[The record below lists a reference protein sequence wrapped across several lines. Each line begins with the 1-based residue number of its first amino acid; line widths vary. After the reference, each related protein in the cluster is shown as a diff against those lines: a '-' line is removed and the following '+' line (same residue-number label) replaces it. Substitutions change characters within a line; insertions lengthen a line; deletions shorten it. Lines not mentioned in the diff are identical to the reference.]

1 MHPPIG
7 LLLLAAFL
15 AIPGSLAAQDFEK
28 AVVKTI
34 PVSGNVAMLDGAG
47 GNIGVISGPDGIL
60 IIDDQYA
67 PMAPKLRAALAALA
81 PDQPVRYILNTHWH
95 GDHAG
100 GNEAFS
106 NQTGAIIVA
115 HENVRKRL
123 STDQFIAAFKDTV
136 RASAKAAWPV
146 ITFTETVTFYVNGD
160 TVQVMHAASA
170 HTDGDAIIRFKH
182 ANVIH
187 AGDTFFNGFYPFIDV
202 SSGGSL
208 DGMIANAKHLLTLA
222 DANTKIIPGHGPL
235 GDRAALQV
243 YHDVLVGVRKNVA
256 AAMQGGKSLSEVVK
270 AAPTKPWD
278 ATWGT
283 GFLNAETFTTLV
295 YEDLKRTVK

>member
-1 MHPPIG
+1 MDAHIWSRRFRAVQARG
-7 LLLLAAFL
+7 ATT
-15 AIPGSLAAQDFEK
+15 AILGRL
-28 AVVKTI
+28 I
-34 PVSGNVAMLDGAG
+34 AG
-47 GNIGVISGPDGIL
+47 H
-60 IIDDQYA
+60 QA
-67 PMAPKLRAALAALA
+67 
-81 PDQPVRYILNTHWH
+81 T
-95 GDHAG
+95 
-100 GNEAFS
+100 
-106 NQTGAIIVA
+106 
-115 HENVRKRL
+115 
-123 STDQFIAAFKDTV
+123 
-136 RASAKAAWPV
+136 
-146 ITFTETVTFYVNGD
+146 
-160 TVQVMHAASA
+160 
-170 HTDGDAIIRFKH
+170 

-278 ATWGT
+278 ATWGA